1 MYLMFVALSC
11 IKGALFFE
19 REGVCRRQRTLQVN
33 NPPDKTS
40 LYAPN
45 KSSLYAPNKQ
55 VTQKYGGQDK
65 TGSSVIV
72 VGRFIALTQEV
83 LSSFGNSDVGAFIL
97 IIRAPITT
105 RDANPLGWLAHERT
119 ARGRKSLKHSCHST
133 ALPDNVDAAQ
143 NTHTS

>member
-33 NPPDKTS
+33 NPPDKT
-40 LYAPN
+40 
-45 KSSLYAPNKQ
+45 SLYAPNKQ

-119 ARGRKSLKHSCHST
+119 ARGRGFR
-133 ALPDNVDAAQ
+133 AGV
-143 NTHTS
+143 HTLFELEYRHPTGAGF